1 MEMFDVVVLGA
12 GTAGENIAEKL
23 SAGGKTVALIEAA
36 RVGGE
41 CPFVACM
48 PSKALLRSAHVRQL
62 LPRLEELGA
71 AVAPY
76 DPHDDAAAYAV
87 AVQRRDSL
95 SEDRDDTE
103 HATSAEEK
111 GITLA
116 RGRGRVTA
124 PGVVTV
130 DGRELGYRDLVVAT
144 GSQPIR
150 PPIEG
155 LETVPTCTSDEAL
168 SSYKRLV
175 SLLVMGGG
183 AVGCEL
189 AQAFVAFGCAV
200 TLVEVAPSLL
210 PDQEPEFGRILADAL
225 RESGVEV
232 RLGRQV
238 TWVEAAPDG
247 ATVTLD
253 DGTTVTV
260 ARILLATGRRPT
272 VQDIGFEILG
282 IHCSDK
288 GIETDEHLRVRG
300 QLHVWAAGDVTGD
313 KPYTH
318 TANYQAGVVAA
329 NLLGG
334 EDTVDYHAIPDAIY
348 TAPEYAAVGLTL
360 SQARK
365 AGHDAVSA
373 AVDLRETGRGETEGI
388 HAGRLNLVAD
398 RHRRVLLGA
407 AIIGPYAAE
416 WIAEAILA
424 VQAGVPLDAL
434 ARVVHP
440 FPTFGGAYE
449 VALQEILGQLDG

>member
-23 SAGGKTVALIEAA
+23 IAGGKTVALIEAA

-41 CPFVACM
+41 CSYVACM
-48 PSKALLRSAHVRQL
+48 PSKALLRSAHARQL

-76 DPHDDAAAYAV
+76 APHDDAAAYAV
-87 AVQRRDSL
+87 AVRRRDRL
-95 SEDRDDTE
+95 SEDRDDSE

-111 GITLA
+111 GITLV
-116 RGRGRVTA
+116 RGRGRIAA
-124 PGVVTV
+124 PGVVAV
-130 DGRELGYRDLVVAT
+130 DDRALGYRDLVVAT

-155 LETVPTCTSDEAL
+155 LETVATWTSDEAL
-168 SSYKRLV
+168 SLYERPV
-175 SLLVMGGG
+175 SLLVIGGG

-189 AQAFVAFGCAV
+189 AQAFAGFGCAV
-200 TLVEVAPSLL
+200 TLVEVASSLL
-210 PDQEPEFGRILADAL
+210 PDQEPEFGRILTDAL
-225 RESGVEV
+225 GESGVEV

-238 TWVEAAPDG
+238 TRAEAAPGG

-253 DGTTVTV
+253 DGATVTV
-260 ARILLATGRRPT
+260 ARILLATGRRPA
-272 VQDIGFEILG
+272 VRNIGLDILG
-282 IHCSDK
+282 IQHADK
-288 GIETDEHLRVRG
+288 SLETDEHLRVRG

-318 TANYQAGVVAA
+318 TANYQAGVVAV

-360 SQARK
+360 SQARE

-373 AVDLRETGRGETEGI
+373 AVDLRETGRGETEGV

-398 RHRRVLLGA
+398 RRRRVLLGA

-416 WIAEAILA
+416 WIGEAILA
-424 VQAGVPLDAL
+424 VQVGVPLAAL

-440 FPTFGGAYE
+440 FPTFSGAYE
-449 VALQEILGQLDG
+449 VALRQILGQLDG

>member
-23 SAGGKTVALIEAA
+23 VAGGKKVALIEAA

-41 CPFVACM
+41 CPYVACM

-76 DPHDDAAAYAV
+76 DTHDDAAAYAV
-87 AVQRRDSL
+87 AVQRRDRL
-95 SEDRDDTE
+95 SEDRDDAE
-103 HATSAEEK
+103 HAKSAEEK
-111 GITLA
+111 GITLV
-116 RGRGRVTA
+116 RGRGRITA
-124 PGVVTV
+124 PGVVAV
-130 DGRELGYRDLVVAT
+130 DDRELGYRDLVVAT

-155 LETVPTCTSDEAL
+155 LETVPTWTSDEAL
-168 SSYKRLV
+168 SLYERPV
-175 SLLVMGGG
+175 SLLVLGGG

-189 AQAFVAFGCAV
+189 AQAFVGFGCAV
-200 TLVEVAPSLL
+200 TLVEVAPALL
-210 PDQEPEFGRILADAL
+210 PGQEHEFGRILVEAL
-225 RESGVEV
+225 RESGVDV

-238 TWVEAAPDG
+238 TRTEATPDG

-253 DGTTVTV
+253 DGATITV
-260 ARILLATGRRPT
+260 ARILLATGRRPA
-272 VQDIGFEILG
+272 VQDIGLDILG
-282 IHCSDK
+282 VQHVDK

-334 EDTVDYHAIPDAIY
+334 EATVDDHAIPDAIY

-360 SQARK
+360 PQARE

-373 AVDLRETGRGETEGI
+373 AVDLRETERGETEGI
-388 HAGRLNLVAD
+388 RAGRLNLVAD
-398 RHRRVLLGA
+398 RRRRVLLGA
-407 AIIGPYAAE
+407 AIIGPCAAE
-416 WIAEAILA
+416 WIGEAILA
-424 VQAGVPLDAL
+424 VQAGIPLDAL

-440 FPTFGGAYE
+440 FPTFSEAYE
-449 VALQEILGQLDG
+449 IALRQLLGQLDG

>member
-23 SAGGKTVALIEAA
+23 IAGGKTVALIEAA
-36 RVGGE
+36 RIGGE

-87 AVQRRDSL
+87 AVQRRDRL
-95 SEDRDDTE
+95 SENRDDTG

-111 GITLA
+111 GITLV

-124 PGVVTV
+124 PGVVAV
-130 DGRELGYRDLVVAT
+130 DDRALGYRDLVVAT

-155 LETVPTCTSDEAL
+155 LETVPTWTSDEAL
-168 SSYKRLV
+168 SSYERPV
-175 SLLVMGGG
+175 SLMVIGGG

-189 AQAFVAFGCAV
+189 AQAFVGFGCAV
-200 TLVEVAPSLL
+200 TLVEVTRALL
-210 PDQEPEFGRILADAL
+210 PDQEPEFGHILAEAL
-225 RESGVEV
+225 RESGVDV

-238 TWVEAAPDG
+238 TRAEAAPDG

-253 DGTTVTV
+253 DGATITV
-260 ARILLATGRRPT
+260 ARILLASGRRPT
-272 VQDIGFEILG
+272 VQDIGLEILG
-282 IHCSDK
+282 IHCSNK
-288 GIETDEHLRVRG
+288 GLETDEHLRVRD

-334 EDTVDYHAIPDAIY
+334 EATVDYHAIPDAIY
-348 TAPEYAAVGLTL
+348 TVPEYAAVGLTL
-360 SQARK
+360 SQARE
-365 AGHDAVSA
+365 AGHDVVSA
-373 AVDLRETGRGETEGI
+373 AVDVRETGRGETDGI
-388 HAGRLNLVAD
+388 RAGRLNLVAD
-398 RHRRVLLGA
+398 RRRRVLLGA

-416 WIAEAILA
+416 WISEAILA
-424 VQAGVPLDAL
+424 VQVGVPLDAL

-440 FPTFGGAYE
+440 FPTFSGAYE
-449 VALQEILGQLDG
+449 GALQQILGQLVG

>member
-23 SAGGKTVALIEAA
+23 ITGGKTVALIEAA

-41 CPFVACM
+41 CPYVACM

-87 AVQRRDSL
+87 AVQRRDRL
-95 SEDRDDTE
+95 SEDRNDSK

-111 GITLA
+111 GITLV

-124 PGVVTV
+124 SGVVTV
-130 DGRELGYRDLVVAT
+130 DDRALGYRDLVVAT

-155 LETVPTCTSDEAL
+155 LETVPTWTSDEAL
-168 SSYKRLV
+168 SSYERPV
-175 SLLVMGGG
+175 SLLVIGGG

-189 AQAFVAFGCAV
+189 AQAFVGFGCAV

-210 PDQEPEFGRILADAL
+210 SDQEPEFGRILTEAL
-225 RESGVEV
+225 RESGVDV
-232 RLGRQV
+232 RLGQQV
-238 TWVEAAPDG
+238 AWAEAAPDG

-253 DGTTVTV
+253 DGATITV
-260 ARILLATGRRPT
+260 ARVLLAAGRRPT
-272 VQDIGFEILG
+272 VQDIGLDILG
-282 IHCSDK
+282 IYCSDK
-288 GIETDEHLRVRG
+288 GLETDEYLRVRG

-334 EDTVDYHAIPDAIY
+334 ETTVDYHAIPDAIY

-360 SQARK
+360 SQARA

-373 AVDLRETGRGETEGI
+373 AVDLRETERGVTEGI
-388 HAGRLNLVAD
+388 RAGRLSLVAD
-398 RHRRVLLGA
+398 RRRRVLLGA

-416 WIAEAILA
+416 WIGEAILA
-424 VQAGVPLDAL
+424 VQAGIPLDAL
-434 ARVVHP
+434 TRVVHP
-440 FPTFGGAYE
+440 FPTFSEAYE
-449 VALQEILGQLDG
+449 VTLRQLLRQLGS